1 MQEGT
6 LSESVPY
13 FCNLRCT
20 GRLGVVVRRR
30 VAQDVSKVAKATG
43 REAGG
48 EERAKRGGE
57 GESFISWVEARLRHV
72 MVEDSS
78 DVEG

>member
-1 MQEGT
+1 VN
-6 LSESVPY
+6 LY
-13 FCNLRCT
+13 HIFCNLRCT

-57 GESFISWVEARLRHV
+57 GEGSAVARVH
-72 MVEDSS
+72 SS
-78 DVEG
+78 VRLYRQCKRV